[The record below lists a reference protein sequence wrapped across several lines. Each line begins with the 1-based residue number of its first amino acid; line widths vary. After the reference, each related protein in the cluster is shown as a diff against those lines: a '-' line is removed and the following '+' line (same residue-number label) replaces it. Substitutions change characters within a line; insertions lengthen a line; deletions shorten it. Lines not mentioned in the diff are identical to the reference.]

1 MNAQLHDGFPRTVV
15 GLVILYGVEDGG
27 QLVAEEHG
35 NDGRRRLV
43 RAETVIVARRR
54 NGEAEQVLIIIHR
67 FDDGAEEQKKLRV
80 FIGCFARR
88 QQIDAGI
95 GRHRPVV
102 VLSGAVDTGEGL
114 LMQQTNQTVSRR
126 NLLHDLHGKLVVI
139 GCDIGR
145 RIDRRKLMLRGRHFV
160 MLRLGKNA
168 QLPQFLVQIRHVG
181 RDARLDR
188 AEIVVVHLLP
198 LRRLCPEKR
207 ASREDQILTFFVHF
221 SVHEEVFLLRPDGSA
236 HTLDVRVAKQPQD
249 AQRLLIQR
257 LHGAQQR
264 RFLIQCLAPIGAES
278 RRDAEGLILDEGIG
292 GRIPCGI
299 ASGLKGG
306 AQAAGG
312 EGGSVRLSLNQ
323 LLTGELHD
331 HAAVRRGGNEA
342 VVLLRGDPGKRLEPV
357 RKMCCAMRDRP
368 VLHRAGDRI
377 GHVVIQIRALVYRL
391 FE

>member
-1 MNAQLHDGFPRTVV
+1 MNAQLHDGFPRTVI
-15 GLVILYGVEDGG
+15 GFVILYGVEDGG

-43 RAETVIVARRR
+43 RAEAVIVARRR
-54 NGEAEQVLIIIHR
+54 NGEAEQILIIIHR
-67 FDDGAEEQKKLRV
+67 LDNGAEEQKKLRV

-236 HTLDVRVAKQPQD
+236 HTLDVCVAKQPQD
-249 AQRLLIQR
+249 A
-257 LHGAQQR
+257 
-264 RFLIQCLAPIGAES
+264 
-278 RRDAEGLILDEGIG
+278 
-292 GRIPCGI
+292 
-299 ASGLKGG
+299 
-306 AQAAGG
+306 
-312 EGGSVRLSLNQ
+312 
-323 LLTGELHD
+323 
-331 HAAVRRGGNEA
+331 
-342 VVLLRGDPGKRLEPV
+342 
-357 RKMCCAMRDRP
+357 
-368 VLHRAGDRI
+368 
-377 GHVVIQIRALVYRL
+377 
-391 FE
+391 